1 MEAPVTK
8 RNPKLRTACD
18 RCYQLKERCER
29 TTTSVHCARCER
41 LGLDCATVRPVRPVG
56 RRVQRDI
63 NVSGLASDKRRK
75 LEHRQPVIEGIEAC
89 SDKPE
94 EKELLQFL
102 LGQADSMDNYVVCP
116 SFQAEQQHSLA
127 VQLPAALPLLKD
139 AYIACAITM
148 KQLQS
153 GNVTDADANTSIQYI
168 SKAMS
173 TLRSLSTSRSKDAA
187 LCQTL
192 GSILAFSIYTAIGV
206 GVPEICSFCLD
217 TTSSSVEAETAVVST
232 HKVSWENFL
241 VLQETMNCLVYRQK
255 PTLRIQT
262 PAPGVVDRHL
272 GLSLP
277 LMPYYHDLCVISN
290 SLAHSTD
297 LSALAL
303 LQKQLDDI
311 QSVVESWQPS
321 NLDQL
326 VGQFDSAEIVHLL
339 AQAKVYRLGALLVGH
354 RLRYRLGEEDSQAAI
369 WSKEIIMELEIAY
382 HVTKRSI
389 RFVTLPFIV
398 AAVEVR
404 DKASR
409 SKTLKLVDDCVDQYA
424 PTLKK
429 ATKKFLCN
437 VWRER
442 DANFTGYWFDLV
454 HKPCPVLDSF
464 GRVQF
469 GS

>member
-1 MEAPVTK
+1 M
-8 RNPKLRTACD
+8 
-18 RCYQLKERCER
+18 
-29 TTTSVHCARCER
+29 
-41 LGLDCATVRPVRPVG
+41 
-56 RRVQRDI
+56 
-63 NVSGLASDKRRK
+63 
-75 LEHRQPVIEGIEAC
+75 
-89 SDKPE
+89 
-94 EKELLQFL
+94 
-102 LGQADSMDNYVVCP
+102 
-116 SFQAEQQHSLA
+116 
-127 VQLPAALPLLKD
+127 
-139 AYIACAITM
+139 
-148 KQLQS
+148 
-153 GNVTDADANTSIQYI
+153 
-168 SKAMS
+168 
-173 TLRSLSTSRSKDAA
+173 
-187 LCQTL
+187 
-192 GSILAFSIYTAIGV
+192 
-206 GVPEICSFCLD
+206 
-217 TTSSSVEAETAVVST
+217 EAETAVVST

-262 PAPGVVDRHL
+262 PAPGIVDRHL

-297 LSALAL
+297 LSAFAL

-326 VGQFDSAEIVHLL
+326 VGQFDSVEILHLL

-369 WSKEIIMELEIAY
+369 WSKEIIIELEIAY
-382 HVTKRSI
+382 QVTKRSI

-442 DANFTGYWFDLV
+442 DSNFTGYWFDLV

>member
-1 MEAPVTK
+1 LQHQQLAIDVID
-8 RNPKLRTACD
+8 AC
-18 RCYQLKERCER
+18 L
-29 TTTSVHCARCER
+29 
-41 LGLDCATVRPVRPVG
+41 
-56 RRVQRDI
+56 
-63 NVSGLASDKRRK
+63 
-75 LEHRQPVIEGIEAC
+75 
-89 SDKPE
+89 DKPE

-127 VQLPAALPLLKD
+127 AQLPAALPLLKD
-139 AYIACAITM
+139 AYLACASTM

-153 GNVTDADANTSIQYI
+153 GNVTDTDANTSIRYI

-173 TLRSLSTSRSKDAA
+173 ILRSLSTSRSEDAA

-206 GVPEICSFCLD
+206 GVPEICSYCLD
-217 TTSSSVEAETAVVST
+217 TTSSSVETGTIVSSG

-255 PTLRIQT
+255 PTLRIPT
-262 PAPGVVDRHL
+262 PASGVVDRHL

-277 LMPYYHDLCVISN
+277 LMPYYYDLCVISN
-290 SLAHSTD
+290 SLSHSTD
-297 LSALAL
+297 LSALAI
-303 LQKQLDDI
+303 LQKQIDDI
-311 QSVVESWQPS
+311 RSVVESWQPS
-321 NLDQL
+321 NMDQL
-326 VGQFDSAEIVHLL
+326 VDQFDSAEIVHLL

-354 RLRYRLGEEDSQAAI
+354 RLRHRFGEEDSQAAI
-369 WSKEIIMELEIAY
+369 WSKEIIMELEMAY
-382 HVTKRSI
+382 RVTKRLV
-389 RFVTLPFIV
+389 RFVTLPFV
-398 AAVEVR
+398 AAAVEVR
-404 DKASR
+404 DIYSR
-409 SKTLKLVDDCVDQYA
+409 SRTIQLVDDCVDQYA

-442 DANFTGYWFDLV
+442 DSNFTGYWFDLV
-454 HKPCPVLDSF
+454 YKPCPVLDSL